1 MRGIEGLVSVL
12 DTRSFGSVWYWLV
25 LAGLW
30 SWLGRGALGVPT
42 DLVRRVHRRTRETET
57 AEDGSAIRAEAML
70 LLDWLS
76 LVIPRWRVDPR
87 DGVILTAVAAFL
99 LSALAGLGFLYD
111 RQFAQA
117 LTLLVAPMAL
127 LALMRVRL
135 AARLGRVLAE
145 AEAGRTGAVP
155 AAAEASAVMV
165 RHLRGTMALSMAAVA
180 LAAIWG
186 TRWLA
191 LHPNGL

>member
-42 DLVRRVHRRTRETET
+42 DLVRRVHRRTRETEA
-57 AEDGSAIRAEAML
+57 AEDAGAIRAEAML

-127 LALMRVRL
+127 LA
-135 AARLGRVLAE
+135 
-145 AEAGRTGAVP
+145 GRTGAVP
-155 AAAEASAVMV
+155 AAAEAAAVMV